1 MCLIFF
7 VCAPALCMKGE
18 KTYTSKKYSKMWYKN
33 SWTVG
38 IRRKFGDCKQIWSFG
53 GKRSNLSKEALY
65 DNFGEDCLK
74 KLDYGMSEA
83 DVKAWVLAAIK

>member
-1 MCLIFF
+1 M
-7 VCAPALCMKGE
+7 
-18 KTYTSKKYSKMWYKN
+18 
-33 SWTVG
+33 G

-53 GKRSNLSKEALY
+53 GLRYNFSKEVMF

-74 KLDYGMSEA
+74 KLDCGMGEA